1 MTLPTNE
8 QLEAKFEELAHTDKE
23 TERVWFWAGI
33 AAYAKCISD
42 SVADKLNL
50 NCYEKGGHKK

>member
-8 QLEAKFEELAHTDKE
+8 QLEAKFEQLAHTDKE

-33 AAYAKCISD
+33 AAYCQCISD
-42 SVADKLNL
+42 SVAKDLNL
-50 NCYEKGGHKK
+50 DCYKKGGQKQ

>member
-8 QLEAKFEELAHTDKE
+8 QLNEAFEALEHTDKE

-33 AAYAKCISD
+33 AAYSHLVSEQIAKD
-42 SVADKLNL
+42 LNL
-50 NCYEKGGHKK
+50 DSYEKGGQKK

>member
-33 AAYAKCISD
+33 AAFAKCISD
-42 SVADKLNL
+42 QVAEKLNL
-50 NCYEKGGHKK
+50 NYYEKGGKK